1 MEQYFEANGIVGEA
15 KYQRRSASLTLVGPT
30 TYKLLR
36 NLLELE
42 KPKDETFEQL
52 VEKLTDHYCPEPVE
66 IMERFRFYSR
76 VRGPG
81 EPVNEFVADL
91 RRLAKDCNFGD
102 ELETMLRDRLACG
115 INDKAIHVKNAH

>member
-15 KYQRRSASLTLVGPT
+15 KYQRRSASLTLVGPA

-36 NLLELE
+36 NLLEPE

-52 VEKLTDHYCPEPVE
+52 VKKLTDHYCPEPVE

-76 VRGPG
+76 VRRPG
-81 EPVNEFVADL
+81 S
-91 RRLAKDCNFGD
+91 R
-102 ELETMLRDRLACG
+102 
-115 INDKAIHVKNAH
+115 